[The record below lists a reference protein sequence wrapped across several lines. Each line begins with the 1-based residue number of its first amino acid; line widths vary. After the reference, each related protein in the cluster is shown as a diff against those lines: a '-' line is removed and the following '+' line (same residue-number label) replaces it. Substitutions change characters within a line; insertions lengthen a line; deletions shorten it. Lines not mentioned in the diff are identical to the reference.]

1 MLSAYEQRQR
11 GHSLAV
17 WYKGHWLLRTRPS
30 DQAKPLR
37 ARKRKPEWP
46 EAPTPLPTAPATPT
60 TPKPAGPWRPPPTHP
75 WRRGFKAPALTESRS
90 S

>member
-46 EAPTPLPTAPATPT
+46 EAPPHSRLRLQLPPRRSQPAH
-60 TPKPAGPWRPPPTHP
+60 GGRPPRTPGGEDSKPQH
-75 WRRGFKAPALTESRS
+75 
-90 S
+90 